1 MVKKRK
7 KKYLLKCVFY
17 TKKFLVNKSIND
29 DLLNNILK
37 DIISVINS
45 FLLNNKLPIPLD
57 YRVFDDNK
65 GFWVFINKK
74 TYKTLFNKKNHFK
87 MMFLHNLRNKNPIY
101 TNNYIN
107 CKFYFFNDKKSK
119 KFEYYY

>member
-74 TYKTLFNKKNHFK
+74 TSINDFRKLVNSYLRHTKHYSIKKITLK
-87 MMFLHNLRNKNPIY
+87 
-101 TNNYIN
+101 
-107 CKFYFFNDKKSK
+107 
-119 KFEYYY
+119 